1 MRRHLARSAAAALA
15 ASLYLAHPAPAAAD
29 QGRAVQTAV
38 VQGDWRAVDRAR
50 LFDAVVDGI
59 EKNFFNEDRL
69 KEIDWRARAA
79 AARREV
85 VDAPTAEDAVR
96 RINALLAELKTS
108 HTALLTPDEYS
119 YYILLDIVGA
129 GANGADFM
137 ARHFWGSGP
146 YYPGIGAFTRLVDGR
161 HFVDGVL
168 EGSPAERAGV
178 KFGDEILSVDG
189 APYAP
194 VAVFRGRIGERVQL
208 AVRRAAQAAPV
219 TIAVEVIPV
228 RPTAAFSA
236 ATRASARVI
245 EHAGN
250 RIGYVHV
257 WASNEAD
264 SVEAALASISP
275 NAGERRRNRRGA
287 QNDEESAGNDRKPL
301 DHLIV
306 DMRGRV
312 GGTTEVA
319 GRMLEM
325 LDEGRKPYWGS
336 SRVFGRERSTTRRQS
351 ASYRG
356 RSALLIDHNT
366 RSAGEIMALGYKRSG
381 FGPVLGTPTAGAVS
395 AGSTYV
401 MPGDLL
407 LYVAVAG
414 LEFDGRPLE
423 GAGVAPDTRIERPLP
438 YAAGADPV
446 LDAALDRL
454 ARQERH

>member
-1 MRRHLARSAAAALA
+1 M
-15 ASLYLAHPAPAAAD
+15 
-29 QGRAVQTAV
+29 
-38 VQGDWRAVDRAR
+38 
-50 LFDAVVDGI
+50 
-59 EKNFFNEDRL
+59 
-69 KEIDWRARAA
+69 
-79 AARREV
+79 
-85 VDAPTAEDAVR
+85 R

-108 HTALLTPDEYS
+108 HTALLTPEEYN

-129 GANGADFM
+129 GTNGPEFM

-146 YYPGIGAFTRLVDGR
+146 YYPGIGAFTRLVEGR

-168 EGSPAERAGV
+168 EGSPADRAGV

-189 APYAP
+189 APYSP
-194 VAVFRGRIGERVQL
+194 IAVFRGRIGERVQI
-208 AVRRAAQAAPV
+208 AVRRAAQAAPETFPV
-219 TIAVEVIPV
+219 DVIPI

-245 EHAGN
+245 EHAGS

-275 NAGERRRNRRGA
+275 DTSERRRRGRSA
-287 QNDEESAGNDRKPL
+287 QNDEEAADNDRKPL

-312 GGTTEVA
+312 GGTTEA
-319 GRMLEM
+319 AERMLEM

-351 ASYRG
+351 ATYRG

-366 RSAGEIMALGYKRSG
+366 RSAGEIMALGYKRSA

-446 LDAALDRL
+446 LDAALDLL